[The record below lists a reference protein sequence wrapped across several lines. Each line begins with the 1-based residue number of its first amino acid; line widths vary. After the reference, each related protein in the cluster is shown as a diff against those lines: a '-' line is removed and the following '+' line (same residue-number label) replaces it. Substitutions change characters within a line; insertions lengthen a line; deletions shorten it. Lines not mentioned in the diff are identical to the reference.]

1 MELKVSVDGHQRVVC
16 GINEKTNV
24 QEVVIALAQA
34 TGRVGRYTLV
44 EKWRNSERL
53 LPPSECPLAIL
64 EKWGQYSNDVEFIL
78 RRSDSKPSEMRRDDP
93 QSQSSSQLQRGGH
106 ILPRNNSTLGLA
118 QQNTRIQSS
127 PNTIGK
133 NGLVKHQQQVNWMEQ
148 QIEAHTRSEY
158 KKVLFS
164 QENSLSEMEKQIQQ
178 FDSEIRKLNNQIQ
191 ATQSLQHT
199 LNSKNLPLNF
209 APLSK
214 NAVKSQETLNLEQSI
229 RENDKFLSKTVE
241 SSNHPSTA
249 TDLIHS
255 TTKQIS
261 NSNQDVD
268 KLSNQCIILL
278 AKLNST
284 TGLKLQ
290 PSINL
295 LRKLKSN
302 FSNSQLEFEK
312 NLYEITKKDANINK
326 KTEELDDISR
336 QVREAGL
343 NLFIEKTKNQLH
355 PHVPQIRTLQPMENT
370 GRTVGRGFM
379 DMALGSTLQRNHSG
393 NQPTFMKG
401 MRQSPDNLETASV
414 AVAVGQKN
422 IFKNL
427 KKSKPEDTDTNI
439 EGVWV

>member
-1 MELKVSVDGHQRVVC
+1 
-16 GINEKTNV
+16 
-24 QEVVIALAQA
+24 
-34 TGRVGRYTLV
+34 
-44 EKWRNSERL
+44 
-53 LPPSECPLAIL
+53 
-64 EKWGQYSNDVEFIL
+64 
-78 RRSDSKPSEMRRDDP
+78 
-93 QSQSSSQLQRGGH
+93 
-106 ILPRNNSTLGLA
+106 
-118 QQNTRIQSS
+118 
-127 PNTIGK
+127 
-133 NGLVKHQQQVNWMEQ
+133 MEQ

-191 ATQSLQHT
+191 AAQSLQHT
-199 LNSKNLPLNF
+199 LNSKNLPSNF
-209 APLSK
+209 ASLTT
-214 NAVKSQETLNLEQSI
+214 NAVKSQETVNLEQSI
-229 RENDKFLSKTVE
+229 RENDKFLSKTIE
-241 SSNHPSTA
+241 SRNPSMA
-249 TDLIHS
+249 IDLINS

-302 FSNSQLEFEK
+302 FSNSQVDFEK
-312 NLYEITKKDANINK
+312 NLYEITKKDANISK
-326 KTEELDDISR
+326 KTEELEDISR
-336 QVREAGL
+336 QVRESGL
-343 NLFIEKTKNQLH
+343 NLFIEKTKNQQQ

-379 DMALGSTLQRNHSG
+379 DMALGSTLQRNYSG

-422 IFKNL
+422 IFKNVSTKEKNSIKIL
-427 KKSKPEDTDTNI
+427 
-439 EGVWV
+439 GL